1 MVMKIAI
8 GADHGG
14 FQMKEM
20 VKEFVCSLGHEV
32 DDAGCFSMDSVDYP
46 GFAKTVSEKVQNG
59 ACNVGILICGT
70 GIGMS
75 LVANRFSAVRAALCH
90 DEYTARL
97 SREHNDANILCLGAR
112 VIGDGVAQ
120 GIVKTWLETDFAGGR
135 HQRRIDQFSD

>member
-1 MVMKIAI
+1 MKIAI

-20 VKEFVCSLGHEV
+20 LKEFVCSLGHEV